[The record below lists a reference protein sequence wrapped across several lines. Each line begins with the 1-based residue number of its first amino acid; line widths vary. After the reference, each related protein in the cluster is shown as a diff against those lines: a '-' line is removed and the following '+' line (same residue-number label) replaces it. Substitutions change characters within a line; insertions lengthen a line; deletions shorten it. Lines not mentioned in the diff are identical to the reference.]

1 MAVIQISKIQLRRG
15 QTAEQGMPQLA
26 SGEMGWSVDEQR
38 LFIGSGSVAEGA
50 PAVENTEILTEA
62 RMFDLLS
69 TGKFTSTNYTY
80 IGHTITATIT
90 GVLGA
95 NFPVVR
101 TLQEKL
107 DDHVSMLDFGISD
120 STDCTA
126 KFQKAIDEIYLRSFD
141 KDLPKSRVPVNI
153 PPGTY
158 YVSGTVYL
166 PPFVTLIGAGIDKTV
181 IRSIGSTNATIF
193 ETIGS
198 NSTPGSRVTGTNI
211 VSPSNPRQIKISGM
225 TLEHTGTVL
234 TINTAPM
241 VVLNYAA
248 DTVISEVK
256 FLGTYQLGAT
266 ATTVNSAI
274 ELGYNSSDLRIEN
287 CYFEDLSY
295 PIVSNWNVSDVKIV
309 NNTFDTL
316 YQGITLA
323 DNLIQALG
331 KNIGPTRVDIQEN
344 KFINIER
351 QAIFAGINTATNNQ
365 INSENNH
372 FINVGNNGNG
382 EADPAHPVIT
392 FASHGNSS
400 TNDNF
405 ERLWYMQT
413 TELDTPQYEM
423 IEGTAQIR
431 LKFTDRKLLPEST
444 STETLLRIPYNSTVT
459 SVTLDYTL
467 EKSTMARKGTLN
479 IVASDIGVS
488 FRDSYAVSGNTDG
501 DVVFTAA
508 FLDHGPVDRND
519 TLAVQYTNPVAAG
532 TGTIIFNVAY
542 YR

>member
-15 QTAEQGMPQLA
+15 QTADQGMPQLA

-38 LFIGSGSVAEGA
+38 LFIGNGSVAEGA
-50 PAVENTEILTEA
+50 PAVGNTEVLTEA

-69 TGKFTSTNYTY
+69 TGKFTATNYTY
-80 IGHTITATIT
+80 VGHTITATIT

-107 DDHVSMLDFGISD
+107 DDSVSMFDFGVLD
-120 STDCTA
+120 KTDCTA

-141 KDLPKSRVPVNI
+141 KTLPKSRVPVSV
-153 PPGTY
+153 PAGTY
-158 YVSGTVYL
+158 YVTGTVYL
-166 PPFVTLIGAGIDKTV
+166 PPYVTLVGAGIDKTV
-181 IRSIGSTNATIF
+181 IRSIGTGNTTIF
-193 ETIGS
+193 ETIGG
-198 NSTPGSRVTGTNI
+198 NSTPSVRVTGTNI
-211 VSPSNPRQIKISGM
+211 VSPTNPRQIKISGM
-225 TLEHTGTVL
+225 TLEHTGTML
-234 TINTAPM
+234 TTQTTPM
-241 VVLNYAA
+241 IVLNYAA
-248 DTVISEVK
+248 DTTISDIK
-256 FLGTYQLGAT
+256 FLGTYVSGAT

-274 ELGYNSSDLRIEN
+274 ELGYLSSDLTIEH
-287 CYFEDLSY
+287 CHFEDLSY
-295 PIVSNWNVSDVKIV
+295 PVVSNWNVSDVKIV

-323 DNLIQALG
+323 NALTTSSG
-331 KNIGPTRVDIQEN
+331 KNIGPIRVDIQEN

-351 QAIFAGINTATNNQ
+351 QGIFVGANTSTNNQ

-382 EADPAHPVIT
+382 DADPAHPIIT

-413 TELDTPQYEM
+413 TVLDTPQYEI
-423 IEGTAQIR
+423 IEGTAQVR
-431 LKFTDRKLLPEST
+431 LKFTDRQPLPEST
-444 STETLLRIPYNSTVT
+444 STQTLLKIPYNSTVT
-459 SVTLDYTL
+459 SVTIDYTL
-467 EKSTMARKGTLN
+467 EKAGLARKGTLSV
-479 IVASDIGVS
+479 VASDVGVS
-488 FRDSYAVSGNTDG
+488 YKDSYAVAGSSDG
-501 DVVFTAA
+501 DVVFSAA

-519 TLAVQYTNPVAAG
+519 TLTVQYTNPVAAG

>member
-1 MAVIQISKIQLRRG
+1 
-15 QTAEQGMPQLA
+15 MPQLA

-50 PAVENTEILTEA
+50 PAVGNTEILTEE
-62 RMFDLLS
+62 RLFDLLS
-69 TGKFTSTNYTY
+69 TGKFTATNYTY

-101 TLQEKL
+101 TLQQKL

-141 KDLPKSRVPVNI
+141 KDLPKSRIPVSI

-158 YVSGTVYL
+158 YVTGTVYL
-166 PPFVTLIGAGIDKTV
+166 PPFVTLQGAGIDKTV
-181 IRSIGSTNATIF
+181 IRSIGNTNSTIF
-193 ETIGS
+193 ETIGG
-198 NSTPGSRVTGTNI
+198 NSTPSARVTGTNI

-225 TLEHTGTVL
+225 TLEHTGTVS
-234 TINTAPM
+234 TTDTAPM
-241 VVLNYAA
+241 IMLNFAA
-248 DTVISEVK
+248 DTAISDVK
-256 FLGTYQLGAT
+256 FLGAYQSGDT

-274 ELGYNSSDLRIEN
+274 ELGYNSSNLRIEN
-287 CYFEDLSY
+287 CHFEDLSY
-295 PIVSNWNVSDVKIV
+295 PIVSNWNVEDVKIV
-309 NNTFDTL
+309 GNTFESL
-316 YQGITLA
+316 YQGITFA
-323 DNLIQALG
+323 DNLIQTANRNLG
-331 KNIGPTRVDIQEN
+331 PSRVDIQEN
-344 KFINIER
+344 KFNNIDR
-351 QAIFAGINTATNNQ
+351 QAIFAGVNTATNNQ

-382 EADPAHPVIT
+382 EGDPAHPVIT

-444 STETLLRIPYNSTVT
+444 GTQTLLKIPYNSTVT
-459 SVTLDYTL
+459 SITLDYTL

-479 IVASDIGVS
+479 VVASDIGVS
-488 FRDSYAVSGNTDG
+488 FRDSYAVAGNTDG
-501 DVVFTAA
+501 DVVFTAG
-508 FLDHGPVDRND
+508 FLDHGPVDRSD
-519 TLAVQYTNPVAAG
+519 TLTVQYTNPVAAG

>member
-26 SGEMGWSVDEQR
+26 SGEMGWSIDEQR

-107 DDHVSMLDFGISD
+107 DDHVSMLDFGIAD

-141 KDLPKSRVPVNI
+141 KDLPKSRIPVTV

-158 YVSGTVYL
+158 YITGTVYL

-181 IRSIGSTNATIF
+181 IRSIGDTNATIF
-193 ETIGS
+193 ETVGGD
-198 NSTPGSRVTGTNI
+198 STPDTRVTGTNI
-211 VSPSNPRQIKISGM
+211 VSPSNPRQVKISGM

-234 TINTAPM
+234 AIDTAPM
-241 VVLNYAA
+241 IVLNYAA
-248 DTVISEVK
+248 DTVISEIK
-256 FLGTYQLGAT
+256 FLGTYQSGDT

-274 ELGYNSSDLRIEN
+274 ELGFESSDLKIEN
-287 CYFEDLSY
+287 CHFEDLSY
-295 PIVSNWNVSDVKIV
+295 PIVSNWNVTDVKII

-323 DNLIQALG
+323 DNLIEALG
-331 KNIGPTRVDIQEN
+331 RNIGPTRIDIQEN

-444 STETLLRIPYNSTVT
+444 STQTLLKIPYNSTVT
-459 SVTLDYTL
+459 SVTIDYTL
-467 EKSTMARKGTLN
+467 EKSTMIRKGSLN
-479 IVASDIGVS
+479 VVAGDIGVS
-488 FRDSYAVSGNTDG
+488 FRDSYAVAGSNDG

-508 FLDHGPVDRND
+508 FLDHGPVDIND

-532 TGTIIFNVAY
+532 TGTIVFNVAY